1 VSLPGILFDTNKS
14 TLKTNAQIGLAK
26 MVGVL
31 SVFPD
36 MNLRVEGYTDSTGT
50 DEINVPL
57 SKERAESVA
66 AFLRQQGIA
75 GGRIQTEGY
84 GSQFP
89 VSSNETTS
97 GRAENRRVEVV
108 VAEGVVQAPGS

>member
-1 VSLPGILFDTNKS
+1 LR
-14 TLKTNAQIGLAK
+14 
-26 MVGVL
+26 VL

-50 DEINVPL
+50 DEINLPL
-57 SKERAESVA
+57 SRDRAESVA
-66 AFLRQQGIA
+66 AFLRQQGLA
-75 GGRIQTEGY
+75 AKRIQTQGY

-89 VSSNETTS
+89 VASNTTTE
-97 GRAENRRVEVV
+97 GRTENRRVEVV